1 LVKRIVGSATL
12 NPTTTNTLLMPDTV
26 AIVGFVGF
34 VSRYERGYR
43 GSGRMDCGKWCS
55 GGAQGMVWGKDG
67 EDSEALRCS

>member
-1 LVKRIVGSATL
+1 
-12 NPTTTNTLLMPDTV
+12 MPDTV

-43 GSGRMDCGKWCS
+43 GSGRRDCGKWCS